1 LNLFNENPDQ
11 PPAQRRQGLRRFRA
25 WPFFP
30 HGILVALAFA
40 IPPFALTWF
49 VFPRIEQY
57 APPIPAVLAVVA
69 CTWFFGWKSGALLAS
84 ISLASGFLMTPDL
97 EAYKPTA
104 VRFSF
109 MCVIMVGVFE
119 LLARDRLAKEQ
130 ALGELGRSDKRKSKF
145 LSVLSHELRN
155 PLAALSSGV
164 DLLKRQAGGATE
176 QATVQTFER
185 QIHHMKRLVD
195 DLLEVARIDQG
206 KIELQWAEVPLYSL
220 TSDAV
225 AMSMALTNAKKQS
238 LHVDLPTQTLTVR
251 VDATRITQ
259 VLCNLIHNASK
270 FSPEGSQIELTVR
283 PDAQAL
289 VFVVKDHGNG
299 IPADQLEQIFITYV
313 QLDDPDKAQ
322 TGLGLGLSLVR
333 RLIEL
338 HGGVV
343 KARSDGRGRGAEFE
357 VRLPLSC
364 MVTASAAP
372 TAPAGLSGDD
382 AGAGPALQVLS
393 ILVVDDHQE
402 VANSVAALLKMDGHR
417 VVTAGNGA
425 DALKA
430 AARHAPDLVIL
441 DVSLPD
447 MNGHAVADGLR
458 QNATDR
464 VPQIIA
470 MTGWATDHAREGG
483 DPAFEAYLLKP
494 VSYEVLNRTISE
506 LTLTESALP
515 GKADSLARA
524 PI

>member
-1 LNLFNENPDQ
+1 M
-11 PPAQRRQGLRRFRA
+11 A
-25 WPFFP
+25 PF
-30 HGILVALAFA
+30 V
-40 IPPFALTWF
+40 LTWF
-49 VFPRIEQY
+49 VFPELGRL
-57 APPIPAVLAVVA
+57 APFAPAILAIVA
-69 CTWFFGWKSGALLAS
+69 ASWFLGWKSSVLVVLSTLAGAY
-84 ISLASGFLMTPDL
+84 LMTPAQ
-97 EAYKPTA
+97 EEFEIHGA
-104 VRFSF
+104 RFVF
-109 MCVIMVGVFE
+109 ICLIMVSILE
-119 LLARDRLAKEQ
+119 LLARDRLAKEK
-130 ALGELGRSDKRKSKF
+130 ALGELRRSDMRKSKF

-155 PLAALSSGV
+155 PLAAMSSGV
-164 DLLKRQAGGATE
+164 DLLKRQARGATE

-185 QIHHMKRLVD
+185 QILHMKRLVD

-225 AMSMALTNAKKQS
+225 AMSMALTDAKKQS
-238 LHVDLPTQTLTVR
+238 VQVVLPTQALTVR

-270 FSPEGSQIELTVR
+270 FSPEGSKIELTVR
-283 PDAQAL
+283 PDPQAL
-289 VFVVKDHGNG
+289 IFVVKDHGHG
-299 IPADQLEQIFITYV
+299 IPAEQLEQIFTTYV
-313 QLDDPDKAQ
+313 QLDDPGKAQ

-343 KARSDGRGRGAEFE
+343 QARSDGRGRGAEFE
-357 VRLPLSC
+357 VRLPPSC
-364 MVTASAAP
+364 MVTASDAP
-372 TAPAGLSGDD
+372 TAPAGLAGDD
-382 AGAGPALQVLS
+382 AGSGPALQVLS

-402 VANSVAALLKMDGHR
+402 VANAVAALLKMDGHR

-447 MNGHAVADGLR
+447 MNGHAVAEGLR

-515 GKADSLARA
+515 RKAGSLTRA

>member
-1 LNLFNENPDQ
+1 MNLFNEKPDQ

-49 VFPRIEQY
+49 VFPGIEQY

-104 VRFSF
+104 VRFTF

-119 LLARDRLAKEQ
+119 LMARDRLAKEQ

-164 DLLKRQAGGATE
+164 DLLKRQAGGAAE
-176 QATVQTFER
+176 QATVQAFER

-225 AMSMALTNAKKQS
+225 AMSTALMDVKKQS
-238 LHVDLPTQTLTVR
+238 VQVVLPTQALTLR

-270 FSPEGSQIELTVR
+270 FSPEGSKIELTVR

-289 VFVVKDHGNG
+289 VFVVKDHGYG
-299 IPADQLEQIFITYV
+299 IPADQLEQIFTTYV

-364 MVTASAAP
+364 MVTAPAD
-372 TAPAGLSGDD
+372 PAGIASND

-402 VANSVAALLKMDGHR
+402 VANSVAELLKMDGHR

-447 MNGHAVADGLR
+447 MNGHAVAEGLR

>member
-1 LNLFNENPDQ
+1 MKLFNEKNDQ
-11 PPAQRRQGLRRFRA
+11 EQRRQGHRRFRA

-30 HGILVALAFA
+30 HGLLAA
-40 IPPFALTWF
+40 AVLSISPFVLTWL
-49 VFPRIEQY
+49 VLPELARLAPY
-57 APPIPAVLAVVA
+57 ALAVLAIVA
-69 CTWFFGWKSGALLAS
+69 ASWFFGWKCSALVVLSTLA
-84 ISLASGFLMTPDL
+84 GGYLMTPDQEDFKVHGARFVFVSLTMMLVL
-97 EAYKPTA
+97 E
-104 VRFSF
+104 
-109 MCVIMVGVFE
+109 M
-119 LLARDRLAKEQ
+119 LARDRLAKEK
-130 ALGELGRSDKRKSKF
+130 ALGEISRSDLRKSEF

-155 PLAALSSGV
+155 PLAALGLGV
-164 DLLKRQAGGATE
+164 DLLKRQAGGAAE
-176 QATVQTFER
+176 QATVQAFER

-206 KIELQWAEVPLYSL
+206 KTELQWAEVPLYSL

-225 AMSMALTNAKKQS
+225 AMSTALMDVKKQS
-238 LHVDLPTQTLTVR
+238 VQVVLPTQALTLR

-289 VFVVKDHGNG
+289 VFVVKDHGYG
-299 IPADQLEQIFITYV
+299 IPADQLEQIFTTYV

-343 KARSDGRGRGAEFE
+343 QARSDGHGHGAEFE
-357 VRLPLSC
+357 VRLPPSC
-364 MVTASAAP
+364 IVAASAAP
-372 TAPAGLSGDD
+372 NAPAGIAGDD

-393 ILVVDDHQE
+393 ILVVDDQQE
-402 VANSVAALLKMDGHR
+402 VANAVAELLKMDGHH

-447 MNGHAVADGLR
+447 MNGHAVAEGLR
-458 QNATDR
+458 QNATGR

-483 DPAFEAYLLKP
+483 DPAFQAYLLKP

>member
-1 LNLFNENPDQ
+1 
-11 PPAQRRQGLRRFRA
+11 
-25 WPFFP
+25 
-30 HGILVALAFA
+30 
-40 IPPFALTWF
+40 
-49 VFPRIEQY
+49 
-57 APPIPAVLAVVA
+57 VV
-69 CTWFFGWKSGALLAS
+69 
-84 ISLASGFLMTPDL
+84 ISLAGGLLMTPSL
-97 EAYKPTA
+97 QEYKPLA
-104 VRFSF
+104 ARFIF
-109 MCVIMVGVFE
+109 MCVIMVWVLE
-119 LLARDRLAKEQ
+119 TLARDRLAKEQ
-130 ALGELGRSDKRKSKF
+130 AIGELRRSDKRKSKF

-164 DLLKRQAGGATE
+164 DLLKRQTRGATE

-185 QIHHMKRLVD
+185 QINHMKRLVD

-225 AMSMALTNAKKQS
+225 AMSMALTAAKKQS
-238 LHVDLPTQTLTVR
+238 VQVVLPTPALTVR

-289 VFVVKDHGNG
+289 VFVVKDHGYG
-299 IPADQLEQIFITYV
+299 IPADQLEQIFTTYV
-313 QLDDPDKAQ
+313 QLDDPAKAS

-343 KARSDGRGRGAEFE
+343 KARSDGRGHGSEFE
-357 VRLPLSC
+357 VRLPPSC
-364 MVTASAAP
+364 VVTGPAAKD
-372 TAPAGLSGDD
+372 GLANTS
-382 AGAGPALQVLS
+382 AGADPALQALS
-393 ILVVDDHQE
+393 ILVVDDHQA
-402 VANSVAALLKMDGHR
+402 VANAVAALLKMDGHR

-430 AARHAPDLVIL
+430 AASHAPDIVIL

-447 MNGHAVADGLR
+447 MNGHAVAQELR
-458 QNATDR
+458 QNAIGR

-470 MTGWATDHAREGG
+470 MTGWATEPVREGP
-483 DPAFEAYLLKP
+483 DSAFEAYLLKP

-506 LTLTESALP
+506 LSLTASAP
-515 GKADSLARA
+515 RGKAGSPARA

>member
-1 LNLFNENPDQ
+1 LKLFNEKTDQ
-11 PPAQRRQGLRRFRA
+11 AQPQRRQGLRRFRA

-30 HGILVALAFA
+30 HGLMAALALA
-40 IPPFALTWF
+40 MAPFVLTWF
-49 VFPRIEQY
+49 VLPELGRL
-57 APPIPAVLAVVA
+57 APFAPAMLAIVA
-69 CTWFFGWKSGALLAS
+69 ASWFFGWKCSLLVMLS
-84 ISLASGFLMTPDL
+84 TLAGNYLMTPAQEEFKLHGARFTFTCLTLVLVL
-97 EAYKPTA
+97 E
-104 VRFSF
+104 
-109 MCVIMVGVFE
+109 M
-119 LLARDRLAKEQ
+119 LARDRLAKEK
-130 ALGELGRSDKRKSKF
+130 ALGELRRSDKRKSKF

-164 DLLKRQAGGATE
+164 DLLKRQARGATE

-225 AMSMALTNAKKQS
+225 AMSMALTDAKKQS
-238 LHVDLPTQTLTVR
+238 VQVVLPAQPLTVR

-289 VFVVKDHGNG
+289 VFVVKDHGYG
-299 IPADQLEQIFITYV
+299 IPADQLEQIFTTYV
-313 QLDDPDKAQ
+313 QLDDPGKAQ

-343 KARSDGRGRGAEFE
+343 HARSNGRGHGSEFE
-357 VRLPLSC
+357 VRLPSSC
-364 MVTASAAP
+364 MVTAPA
-372 TAPAGLSGDD
+372 APAGLAGDG

-393 ILVVDDHQE
+393 ILVVDDHLE
-402 VANSVAALLKMDGHR
+402 VANAVAALLKMDGHR

-447 MNGHAVADGLR
+447 MNGHAVAQELR
-458 QNATDR
+458 QSATDR
-464 VPQIIA
+464 VPLIIA
-470 MTGWATDHAREGG
+470 MTGWATEHAREEA

-506 LTLTESALP
+506 LTLTESALA
-515 GKADSLARA
+515 GKTDSLARV

>member
-1 LNLFNENPDQ
+1 
-11 PPAQRRQGLRRFRA
+11 
-25 WPFFP
+25 
-30 HGILVALAFA
+30 
-40 IPPFALTWF
+40 
-49 VFPRIEQY
+49 
-57 APPIPAVLAVVA
+57 
-69 CTWFFGWKSGALLAS
+69 
-84 ISLASGFLMTPDL
+84 
-97 EAYKPTA
+97 
-104 VRFSF
+104 
-109 MCVIMVGVFE
+109 
-119 LLARDRLAKEQ
+119 
-130 ALGELGRSDKRKSKF
+130 
-145 LSVLSHELRN
+145 
-155 PLAALSSGV
+155 
-164 DLLKRQAGGATE
+164 
-176 QATVQTFER
+176 
-185 QIHHMKRLVD
+185 MKRLVD

-251 VDATRITQ
+251 VDATRIIQ

-289 VFVVKDHGNG
+289 VFLVKDHGNG
-299 IPADQLEQIFITYV
+299 IPADKLEQIFNTYV
-313 QLDDPDKAQ
+313 QLDDPEKAQ

-364 MVTASAAP
+364 MVTAPAD
-372 TAPAGLSGDD
+372 PAGIASND

-470 MTGWATDHAREGG
+470 MTGWATDHAREGA

-506 LTLTESALP
+506 LTLTESVLP
-515 GKADSLARA
+515 GKADSLART

>member
-1 LNLFNENPDQ
+1 M
-11 PPAQRRQGLRRFRA
+11 A
-25 WPFFP
+25 PF
-30 HGILVALAFA
+30 V
-40 IPPFALTWF
+40 LTWF
-49 VFPRIEQY
+49 VLPELGRLSPF
-57 APPIPAVLAVVA
+57 ALAILAIVA
-69 CTWFFGWKSGALLAS
+69 ASWFFGWKCSLLVVLS
-84 ISLASGFLMTPDL
+84 TLAGTYLMTPAH
-97 EAYKPTA
+97 EEFNIHGA
-104 VRFSF
+104 RFAF
-109 MCVIMVGVFE
+109 TCLTVVLVLE
-119 LLARDRLAKEQ
+119 LLARDRLAKEKS
-130 ALGELGRSDKRKSKF
+130 LGELRRSDQRKSKF

-164 DLLKRQAGGATE
+164 DLLKRQARGATE

-185 QIHHMKRLVD
+185 QINHMKRLVD

-206 KIELQWAEVPLYSL
+206 KIELQWAEVPLDSL

-225 AMSMALTNAKKQS
+225 AMSMALTDAKKQS
-238 LHVDLPTQTLTVR
+238 VQVVLPTQALTVR

-270 FSPEGSQIELTVR
+270 FSPEGSKIELTVR

-289 VFVVKDHGNG
+289 VFMVKDHGYG
-299 IPADQLEQIFITYV
+299 IPADQLEQIFTTYV
-313 QLDDPDKAQ
+313 QLDDPGKAQ

-343 KARSDGRGRGAEFE
+343 HARSNGRGHGSEFE
-357 VRLPLSC
+357 VRLPPSC
-364 MVTASAAP
+364 MVTPAAP
-372 TAPAGLSGDD
+372 AAAQAGFANDD

-393 ILVVDDHQE
+393 ILVVDDHLE
-402 VANSVAALLKMDGHR
+402 VANAVAALLKMDGHR

-447 MNGHAVADGLR
+447 MNGHAVAEGLR
-458 QNATDR
+458 QNAIHR

-470 MTGWATDHAREGG
+470 MTGWATEHAREGA

-515 GKADSLARA
+515 SKADSLARA

>member
-1 LNLFNENPDQ
+1 MKLFNDKTDQ
-11 PPAQRRQGLRRFRA
+11 PQLQRRQGLRRFRA

-30 HGILVALAFA
+30 HGLLAALALA
-40 IPPFALTWF
+40 MAPFVLTWF
-49 VFPRIEQY
+49 VLPELGQL
-57 APPIPAVLAVVA
+57 APFAPAILAIVA
-69 CTWFFGWKSGALLAS
+69 ASWFFGWKCSVLVVVCTLAGS
-84 ISLASGFLMTPDL
+84 YLMTPAQ
-97 EAYKPTA
+97 EEFKIHGA
-104 VRFSF
+104 RFAF
-109 MCVIMVGVFE
+109 ICLIMVLVLE
-119 LLARDRLAKEQ
+119 LLARDRLAKEK
-130 ALGELGRSDKRKSKF
+130 ALGELRRSDKRKSKF

-164 DLLKRQAGGATE
+164 DLLKRQARGATE

-225 AMSMALTNAKKQS
+225 AMSMALTSAKKQS
-238 LHVDLPTQTLTVR
+238 VQVVLPTQALTVR

-270 FSPEGSQIELTVR
+270 FSPEGSKIELTVQ

-289 VFVVKDHGNG
+289 VFVVKDHGYG
-299 IPADQLEQIFITYV
+299 IPADQLEQIFTTYV
-313 QLDDPDKAQ
+313 QLDDPGKAQ

-343 KARSDGRGRGAEFE
+343 HARSNGRGHGSEFE
-357 VRLPLSC
+357 VRLPPSC
-364 MVTASAAP
+364 MVTPAAP
-372 TAPAGLSGDD
+372 VAAPAGLASND

-393 ILVVDDHQE
+393 ILVVDDHLE
-402 VANSVAALLKMDGHR
+402 VANAVAALLKMDGHR

-430 AARHAPDLVIL
+430 AARHSPDLVIL

-447 MNGHAVADGLR
+447 MNGHAVAEGLR

-470 MTGWATDHAREGG
+470 MTGWATDHAREGA